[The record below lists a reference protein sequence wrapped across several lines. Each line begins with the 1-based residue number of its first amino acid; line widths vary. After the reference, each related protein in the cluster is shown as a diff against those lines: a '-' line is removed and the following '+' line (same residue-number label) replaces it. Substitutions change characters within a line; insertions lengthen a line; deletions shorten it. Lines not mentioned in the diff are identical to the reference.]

1 MKTISSPARCGG
13 QVSGRA
19 LAGIIIVAVVILAA
33 IFLVLRK
40 PEPEPVPEPDRRPV
54 ETVEPARSEEERG
67 DSAREVIAMLKASPV
82 EIDYAA
88 AHVRAQEFQAAGR
101 LADAQL
107 LYFFAARGGHGPA
120 AFDLATMYDPN
131 HYSSETSLLEEPDAF
146 QAYKWYTE
154 AQRADYP
161 AAEER
166 LADLRAS
173 AEEAA
178 RTGDPEAERLLLQ
191 WE

>member
-1 MKTISSPARCGG
+1 MKAISSPVRCGG

-19 LAGIIIVAVVILAA
+19 LAGIIIAAAVILAA
-33 IFLVLRK
+33 IFLLARK
-40 PEPEPVPEPDRRPV
+40 PEPEPVPEPAGRPI

-67 DSAREVIAMLKASPV
+67 DSAREVIATLKASPID
-82 EIDYAA
+82 IDYAEA
-88 AHVRAQEFQAAGR
+88 YARAQEFRAAGR

-120 AFDLATMYDPN
+120 AFDLARMYDPN
-131 HYSSETSLLEEPDAF
+131 HYSSDTSLMEEPDAF

-154 AQRADYP
+154 AQRADYE
-161 AAEER
+161 AAGQG
-166 LADLRAS
+166 LAELRAW
-173 AEEAA
+173 AEEAG
-178 RTGDPEAERLLLQ
+178 RTGDPEAEQLLLQ